1 MILLECGGF
10 FRDNG
15 LNSLPS
21 IKHIC
26 SILNAPNIFKNVTA
40 QNETIVSFVRKSKFF
55 FKQKRLVQVYLDNNR
70 PEDEV
75 DFVQSPI
82 VGVEMYNGNEVFD
95 PQKFKI
101 QKHAVVLEDHKQL
114 GFWIEFDIFYMK
126 LSRQFSKTV
135 KF

>member
-1 MILLECGGF
+1 M
-10 FRDNG
+10 
-15 LNSLPS
+15 
-21 IKHIC
+21 
-26 SILNAPNIFKNVTA
+26 
-40 QNETIVSFVRKSKFF
+40 
-55 FKQKRLVQVYLDNNR
+55 YLDNNR

-114 GFWIEFDIFYMK
+114 GFWIELNIFYMN
-126 LSRQFSKTV
+126 LSRQFSKAV